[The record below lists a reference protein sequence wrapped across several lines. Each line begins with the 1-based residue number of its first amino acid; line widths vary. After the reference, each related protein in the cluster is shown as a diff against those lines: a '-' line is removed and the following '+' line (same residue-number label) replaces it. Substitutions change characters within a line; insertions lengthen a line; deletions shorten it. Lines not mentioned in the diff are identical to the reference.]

1 MNRDQLSRPRSTAML
16 VHEKRMVMSRKVWES
31 SCRRKKQE
39 VDGQEVFEEAGTR
52 DRALSTDR

>member
-1 MNRDQLSRPRSTAML
+1 MM
-16 VHEKRMVMSRKVWES
+16 VHERRMETSRKVWES

>member
-1 MNRDQLSRPRSTAML
+1 VNRDQLSRPRNTAMT
-16 VHEKRMVMSRKVWES
+16 VHERRMETSRKVWES
-31 SCRRKKQE
+31 SCRRKRQD